1 MHTEN
6 PATTVA
12 GSALTPTVASSHA
25 ATQPGA
31 SADPSVNL
39 NQDREAP
46 STFHAN
52 PPNCPSAPSVSR
64 MAQPSVP
71 SHSICIPYRLRFAN
85 SSAEGITSFDNSGR
99 IRPLLFPGHSPP
111 PLLALLELL
120 FDSLFPAPGSSD
132 RVHPLRL
139 FLPITSTLGA
149 FFFVFAFLAS
159 SPSPKPIQLFGCYLI
174 ISCLSLL
181 SRIAEHYLNLNLR
194 LSYLSMPM
202 FVLRALN
209 PKHCVTYHRSSTGRA
224 LALIHHVLPHDS
236 NRLKFQMAEPN
247 PSSRAPSGPLPP
259 DLFGNTLILPPIEN
273 LKIPFPARPSAGSA
287 SAPTASSSYAEAP
300 GDKRADQFNR
310 RQTVYFRLKA
320 SNSSGTYKFA
330 NSHSLCV
337 AFLPRLGAITAL
349 ATAGLFFAGK
359 ICLTIAIDIVQLIH
373 RNAEHYLNLN
383 LRLSYLSMPML
394 VLRALNPKHCVTY
407 HRSSTGRALALFQH
421 LVRRSRQAVWRP
433 HAPHA
438 SPHVSTQLEVIF
450 RSRLASILAA
460 EPCIFFDATRR
471 SRSSRFRVEVAGDS
485 SADRAD

>member
-1 MHTEN
+1 
-6 PATTVA
+6 
-12 GSALTPTVASSHA
+12 
-25 ATQPGA
+25 
-31 SADPSVNL
+31 
-39 NQDREAP
+39 
-46 STFHAN
+46 
-52 PPNCPSAPSVSR
+52 

-71 SHSICIPYRLRFAN
+71 SHSICIPYRRRFAN
-85 SSAEGITSFDNSGR
+85 SSAEGITSYDNSGR

-159 SPSPKPIQLFGCYLI
+159 SPSPNPIQLFGCYLI

-181 SRIAEHYLNLNLR
+181 SRIAEHYLKLNLR

-224 LALIHHVLPHDS
+224 LALIQHVLPHDS

-273 LKIPFPARPSAGSA
+273 LKIPFPAPPSAGSA

-359 ICLTIAIDIVQLIH
+359 IYLTMAIDIVQLIH
-373 RNAEHYLNLN
+373 RIADLQLASAWRVSVPLIPLPVLMNPRAEVV
-383 LRLSYLSMPML
+383 SSE
-394 VLRALNPKHCVTY
+394 AVTA
-407 HRSSTGRALALFQH
+407 RPRPTSAS
-421 LVRRSRQAVWRP
+421 AVWQP
-433 HAPHA
+433 YAPSA
-438 SPHVSTQLEVIF
+438 SPALSNHLNGVF
-450 RSRLASILAA
+450 ASRLAAA
-460 EPCIFFDATRR
+460 FVAESACE
-471 SRSSRFRVEVAGDS
+471 SGGRVTEAASVV
-485 SADRAD
+485 R